1 MYIAKQCTQYNICQD
16 SAKHQKADIW
26 SNTHPA
32 NIVGGIAYTIIP
44 ELWYILVQY
53 LVGHVINNINGHDGQ
68 ETDRA
73 NKACMIIFPPTQQLS
88 LYAKVC
94 KLVLSQSQNIDSWW
108 FQNSSML

>member
-53 LVGHVINNINGHDGQ
+53 LVRHVIKNINGHGGQ

-73 NKACMIIFPPTQQLS
+73 NKGCMIIFPQTQQLS
-88 LYAKVC
+88 PYAKVYM
-94 KLVLSQSQNIDSWW
+94 LVLPQSPHINCRP
-108 FQNSSML
+108 FHNSSML